1 MIQES
6 LLFIKTELNL
16 SLEPYSKSIITKTA
30 GSVIKIKSLIS
41 NCLYLEVLIV
51 QLIWIRV
58 Q

>member
-16 SLEPYSKSIITKTA
+16 SLEPYSKSIITKIA